1 MTSVRDLLVSEDNE
15 TSLASRARR
24 RRWDELLLSFPD
36 LSDLTV
42 VDLGGRPAAWRGS
55 PVMPRSIVYVNLEPL
70 EPVSSDHER
79 VVTADAC
86 TVDDIGSFDL
96 VYSNSTIEH
105 VGGHERR
112 LEFADTVR
120 KLGERYW
127 VQTPYRYFP
136 VEPHMVFPFAQ
147 FLPTP
152 ARVSVCRHWKPSYI
166 AADPHEVM
174 SIDLLGLTELR
185 AYFPEATIVKERFA
199 GLVKSLIATNA
210 EAAAA

>member
-1 MTSVRDLLVSEDNE
+1 MTSVRDLLVSEENE
-15 TSLASRARR
+15 ASLASRARR
-24 RRWDELLLSFPD
+24 RRWDELLLHFPD

-42 VDLGGRPAAWRGS
+42 VDLGGRPGAWRGS

-70 EPVSSDHER
+70 EPVSGDHEEQ
-79 VVTADAC
+79 VITADAC
-86 TVDDIGSFDL
+86 SVDGIGHFDL

-105 VGGHERR
+105 VGGHERCI
-112 LEFADTVR
+112 EFADNVR

-136 VEPHMVFPFAQ
+136 VEPHIVFPFAQ

-152 ARVSVCRHWKPSYI
+152 VQVSICRHWKPSYI

-174 SIDLLGLTELR
+174 SIDLLGLTQLR

-199 GLVKSLIATNA
+199 GLVKSLIATNSKD
-210 EAAAA
+210 